1 MNRKEGDPEPQKPAG
16 LFDDDDNVNLY
27 CDLDL
32 TSMINYTGTDLL
44 DYLAEK
50 EAKIIGNGHRLKS
63 DIQWDKNKYKDV
75 LKDLWVTTNGEDIE
89 FER

>member
-16 LFDDDDNVNLY
+16 LFDEKGNVNLY

-32 TSMINYTGTDLL
+32 TSASNYTETGLL
-44 DYLAEK
+44 DYLMTEGN
-50 EAKIIGNGHRLKS
+50 KIIGNGHRLKS
-63 DIQWDKNKYKDV
+63 ATQWDKDKYENV
-75 LKDLWVTTNGEDIE
+75 LEDLWVTTNGEDIE